1 MDQIRGIVAGLDG
14 AARLDVLV
22 GEFVRISGLKRA
34 AGGNYTY
41 NGALH
46 GLYAAVQNIL
56 NTPISGSTG
65 FVGFGK
71 ITEPQNA
78 KYWNDVNSYESWL
91 YAELTAFAAGRPAA
105 KPTAPLG
112 KPEDQFDHEAFM
124 GLLVEAK
131 DQAKARLSGVAI
143 KTAPVR
149 GPLGLAP
156 VASGVGLPVA
166 GSAIPEESAAN
177 AQLVALQGELAV
189 RILMKDEIDTVSEAI
204 NRLTP
209 SSTKEVLVNAIRKVR
224 TDNDVK
230 IRGAAA
236 AKPLSAAIAVSVR
249 DDVEKQALLAK
260 LNTELAAN
268 RYDESTLLKKWTGLP
283 VGNKTA
289 LVANLLNSTSSAKDF
304 FELLAT
310 APTPAAPKVAA
321 AKPAAKP
328 TAAAAAVAAAA
339 RMRAAEELSNLMVE
353 TAEEAQKPALRAK
366 LNAEL
371 VAKPYNIPLLKDI
384 WARITDEREK
394 KQNITALSNPG
405 TTAEGLLNALKTGAN
420 VPTILKGGARTRRKR
435 NAKRLQSR
443 RK

>member
-91 YAELTAFAAGRPAA
+91 YAELTAFAVGRPAA
-105 KPTAPLG
+105 KPTVPLG

-131 DQAKARLSGVAI
+131 DQAKARLSGVAF
-143 KTAPVR
+143 KTAPAV
-149 GPLGLAP
+149 GPLGLA
-156 VASGVGLPVA
+156 VA

-189 RILMKDEIDTVSEAI
+189 RILMKDEIDTVSDAI

-209 SSTKEVLVNAIRKVR
+209 SSTKDVLDNAIRKVR
-224 TDNDVK
+224 ADNDVK
-230 IRGAAA
+230 IRGAAV

-268 RYDESTLLKKWTGLP
+268 RYDEPTLLKKWTGLP

-310 APTPAAPKVAA
+310 APTPAPAPVAVPKVAA
-321 AKPAAKP
+321 APKVAVAA
-328 TAAAAAVAAAA
+328 TAAAAAAK
-339 RMRAAEELSNLMVE
+339 MRLVDEVVK
-353 TAEEAQKPALRAK
+353 TADEAQKPALRAK

-371 VAKPYNIPLLKDI
+371 AAKPYDAPALLGK
-384 WARITDEREK
+384 WNKLPPANKAAGITG
-394 KQNITALSNPG
+394 LSNPAS
-405 TTAEGLLNALKTGAN
+405 TAKAFFDLLLT
-420 VPTILKGGARTRRKR
+420 LRGGARTRRKKQ
-435 NAKRLQSR
+435 KRGSR

>member
-1 MDQIRGIVAGLDG
+1 MDQIRGVVAGLSG
-14 AARLDVLV
+14 ADRLDVLV
-22 GEFVRISGLKRA
+22 SEFVRISGLKRA
-34 AGGNYTY
+34 AAGNYTY

-124 GLLVEAK
+124 GLLMEAK
-131 DQAKARLSGVAI
+131 DQAKARLSGVAL
-143 KTAPVR
+143 KTAPVG

-166 GSAIPEESAAN
+166 TAP
-177 AQLVALQGELAV
+177 
-189 RILMKDEIDTVSEAI
+189 T
-204 NRLTP
+204 
-209 SSTKEVLVNAIRKVR
+209 
-224 TDNDVK
+224 
-230 IRGAAA
+230 
-236 AKPLSAAIAVSVR
+236 KPLSLAIAVSVK
-249 DDVEKQALLAK
+249 DDVQKQALLAK
-260 LNTELAAN
+260 LNAELAATP
-268 RYDESTLLKKWTGLP
+268 YDEPTLLQKWTGLP
-283 VGNKTA
+283 PGNKTA

-310 APTPAAPKVAA
+310 APAPVAAPVPKVAA
-321 AKPAAKP
+321 PTAPTAPTAPKP
-328 TAAAAAVAAAA
+328 TVAAMAAAAAEK
-339 RMRAAEELSNLMVE
+339 MRLVDEIVK
-353 TAEEAQKPALRAK
+353 TADEAQKPALRAK

-371 VAKPYNIPLLKDI
+371 AAKPYDAPALLGK
-384 WARITDEREK
+384 WNKLPPANKTEGIT
-394 KQNITALSNPG
+394 I
-405 TTAEGLLNALKTGAN
+405 LLNPASTAMDFFNSLMR
-420 VPTILKGGARTRRKR
+420 LKGGARKTRRPQRKNQTRRK
-435 NAKRLQSR
+435 
-443 RK
+443 